1 MPLFSNPPVFPH
13 SLTNIF
19 CHQHDFIVTFTS
31 FFKLYSWLFELLPF
45 ASMPYVIVGAR
56 VTRYYMLVSYKVF
69 TYCVLHFTSGFL
81 ELSADLVEAAV
92 AHCELIVVSK

>member
-1 MPLFSNPPVFPH
+1 M
-13 SLTNIF
+13 
-19 CHQHDFIVTFTS
+19 
-31 FFKLYSWLFELLPF
+31 
-45 ASMPYVIVGAR
+45 
-56 VTRYYMLVSYKVF
+56 F